1 MKKYQNQKA
10 IIITILAL
18 ATFVCLCLLGLLG
31 SFGKIISDFFVG
43 FFGLAFSAYAFA
55 TVAIC
60 VVLLCGGQMF
70 IKGKALAKY
79 LLLVCAL
86 ILVLHTATSKDYFNN
101 GFFAYLVE
109 CYNSA
114 STAGGMLFG
123 IIAYLPAQLITY
135 TGALIVF
142 CLIFVGF
149 ALLAITKNKV
159 TSTNYRSKKVV
170 YGNSATLTE
179 FNTSKESGESNVG
192 DSLYI
197 ATIGSKKDSKIIRT
211 KDSGDNYV
219 HYEPIDSIFGANL
232 QGDGLLSDNPVEE
245 EVIAPVLE
253 ADAKQTAYDKLFNFQ
268 KTYSPSTLDNSQTTI
283 VDKGSVGERLFSS
296 TYTPKTTSYESTE
309 SSVSYYPEKV
319 EEVVQQNTVEEKVDT
334 PTVDEDAKAREEFF
348 NFAFAS
354 DPKSF
359 TNAYFNGGKVE
370 DTEDEVV
377 EPVTQQCSYTDLS
390 LDFKPGDGFA
400 CDTRLSSVLDSL
412 TASTYDDEVAENI
425 SEEVEQVEEETIQDT
440 PTTVED
446 TQNEVVEDEYGFDAL
461 FTQDSISE
469 KGERF
474 DDEYFG
480 EEQIETD
487 TQPTTAY
494 DPLYSDDTK
503 QKNLDDFFGSETTD
517 EDDEISAS
525 ELFDLSTDED
535 EDSQENFDD
544 IAPVESVEPV
554 AEQKTIVSPK
564 RDFSEIENGN
574 FNQKKKVEQKSKVLP
589 GQLSLTEEVVEPK
602 RRPYV
607 APPLDLLSVDTVGDS
622 GQGEDCETNKRNL
635 EEIMANFKVDG
646 HVSGIVVGPT
656 FTRYEINLSP
666 GVSVKKILNI
676 SDDIAMGLGGK
687 KIRIEAPV
695 PGKTCVGIE
704 IPNTKRQSVGLRG
717 VLENSDFF
725 SAKSPLTVCLGR
737 NISAENITCNLA
749 DMPHL
754 LVAGTTGAGKSVSL
768 NVMLCSLLY
777 KASPED
783 LRLILV
789 DPKRVELNRYNG
801 LPHMLIKEAITD
813 APKVIRAM
821 DWLISEMDNRYSLF
835 SKCGVN
841 SIGAYNSKVLSTGQG
856 KKIPYILMVIDEIGD
871 LMLLVKNDIED
882 RIQRLA
888 QLARAAGIHLIVA
901 TQRPDVNVITGTIK
915 ANLPSRIAFAVTTT
929 GDSMTIIGQ
938 GGAEKLLGKGDML
951 FSSRTAP
958 EPARIQC
965 AFLPDD
971 EADAITN
978 FVKTKNDAFFDENI
992 EKAIMSAPQE
1002 NNVVGP
1008 DGEDEVDACF
1018 WEAVQ
1023 FAISQGNISVT
1034 AIQRKFRLGFS
1045 RAGRIIDQM
1054 YERNF
1059 VAKSEGSKAR
1069 EVLITQEQY
1078 NELFNANAGEPTDE

>member
-1 MKKYQNQKA
+1 MKKYKNSKA
-10 IIITILAL
+10 IIIPVLAVS
-18 ATFVCLCLLGLLG
+18 TFISLCLLGLLG
-31 SFGKIISDFFVG
+31 GFGSAISDFFVG
-43 FFGLAFSAYAFA
+43 FFGLASYAYAFS
-55 TVAIC
+55 TVAVC
-60 VVLLCGGQMF
+60 VILLCGGQMF

-79 LLLVCAL
+79 LLLLSAL
-86 ILVLHTATSKDYFNN
+86 VLTLHTATSKDFFVN

-109 CYNSA
+109 CYSSA

-123 IIAYLPAQLITY
+123 ILAYLPAQLISY

-142 CLIFVGF
+142 CLIFLAC
-149 ALLAITKNKV
+149 ALLALTKNKV
-159 TSTNYRSKKVV
+159 TSGNYRSKKVV
-170 YGNSATLTE
+170 YGSSGTLTE
-179 FNTSKESGESNVG
+179 FKTDREAGEESVG

-211 KDSGDNYV
+211 KDGSDTYI
-219 HYEPIDSIFGANL
+219 HYDPIDSIFGANL
-232 QGDGLLSDNPVEE
+232 KGDGILSDSAVEQEE

-268 KTYSPSTLDNSQTTI
+268 KTYSPSTLEDDSTAI
-283 VDKGSVGERLFSS
+283 VDKGSASERLFSS
-296 TYTPKTTSYESTE
+296 TYTPKTTSYESAE
-309 SSVSYYPEKV
+309 RSVSYYPEKK
-319 EEVVQQNTVEEKVDT
+319 EEPKPEPEITKPEKSQEEKDK
-334 PTVDEDAKAREEFF
+334 EARDAFF
-348 NFAFAS
+348 NFAFSS
-354 DPKSF
+354 DPRSF
-359 TNAYFNGGKVE
+359 TNAYFNGGKAEEAE
-370 DTEDEVV
+370 DTVEEVQ
-377 EPVTQQCSYTDLS
+377 PQIKNSYSGVS
-390 LDFKPGDGFA
+390 LDFTPSESFEYD
-400 CDTRLSSVLDSL
+400 DRLSSVLHSL
-412 TASTYDDEVAENI
+412 DCEPEI
-425 SEEVEQVEEETIQDT
+425 SEETVVESISTVDRMQEEAISDVEDTFDSLFSSKTVETVEEKFDDDYFESDEVSDEPKSAFDTLFADDTTKERSVSEFFGEEEVGASDLFSTTYDEDVVEKENTFEAEEVSVVTTQPVEQVVEEKPTII
-440 PTTVED
+440 P
-446 TQNEVVEDEYGFDAL
+446 A
-461 FTQDSISE
+461 
-469 KGERF
+469 
-474 DDEYFG
+474 
-480 EEQIETD
+480 
-487 TQPTTAY
+487 
-494 DPLYSDDTK
+494 
-503 QKNLDDFFGSETTD
+503 
-517 EDDEISAS
+517 
-525 ELFDLSTDED
+525 
-535 EDSQENFDD
+535 
-544 IAPVESVEPV
+544 
-554 AEQKTIVSPK
+554 K
-564 RDFSEIENGN
+564 RDFSAIENGN
-574 FNQKKKVEQKSKVLP
+574 FNQKKKIEQKGKVLP
-589 GQLSLTEEVVEPK
+589 GQISLTEEAVEPK

-607 APPLDLLSVDTVGDS
+607 APPLELLSVDNVGDEL
-622 GQGEDCETNKRNL
+622 QGEDHELNKRNL
-635 EEIMANFKVDG
+635 EEILVNFKVDG

-666 GVSVKKILNI
+666 GVSVKKILGI
-676 SDDIAMGLGGK
+676 ADDIAVGLGGK

-717 VLENSDFF
+717 VLERSNFF
-725 SAKSPLTVCLGR
+725 TSKSPLTVCLGR
-737 NISAENITCNLA
+737 NISGDNITCNLA

-777 KASPED
+777 KSSPED

-801 LPHMLIKEAITD
+801 LPHMLIKNAITD

-821 DWLISEMDNRYSLF
+821 DWLISEMDNRYELF

-841 SIGAYNSKVLSTGQG
+841 NISGYNTKVLQTGQG
-856 KKIPYILMVIDEIGD
+856 KKLPYILMVIDEIGD

-929 GDSMTIIGQ
+929 GDSMTILGV

-965 AFLPDD
+965 AFLQDE
-971 EADAITN
+971 EADAVTN
-978 FVKTKNDAFFDENI
+978 FVRDKNDAFFDENI
-992 EKAIMSAPQE
+992 EKAIASAPQE
-1002 NNVVGP
+1002 GNVVGP
-1008 DGEDEVDACF
+1008 DGEDEVDALF
-1018 WEAVQ
+1018 WEAVE

-1059 VAKSEGSKAR
+1059 IAKSEGAKAR

-1078 NELFNANAGEPTDE
+1078 NELMTSGGEPTDEE

>member
-1 MKKYQNQKA
+1 MKKYKNSKA
-10 IIITILAL
+10 ITIPVLAVS
-18 ATFVCLCLLGLLG
+18 FFISLCLLGFLG
-31 SFGKIISDFFVG
+31 EFGSAISDFFIG
-43 FFGLAFSAYAFA
+43 FFGLAVYAYALS
-55 TVAIC
+55 TVAVCII
-60 VVLLCGGQMF
+60 LLCGGQMF

-79 LLLVCAL
+79 LLLLSAL
-86 ILVLHTATSKDYFNN
+86 ILTLHTATSKDFFTN
-101 GFFAYLVE
+101 GFFAYLVD
-109 CYNSA
+109 CYASA

-123 IIAYLPAQLITY
+123 ILAYLPAQLISY

-142 CLIFVGF
+142 CLLFLAC
-149 ALLAITKNKV
+149 ALLALTKNKV
-159 TSTNYRSKKVV
+159 TSGNYRSKKVV
-170 YGNSATLTE
+170 YGSAGTLTE
-179 FNTSKESGESNVG
+179 FKTNVDASEKKSVG

-197 ATIGSKKDSKIIRT
+197 ATIGSKKDSKIVRT
-211 KDSGDNYV
+211 KETPDNYI

-232 QGDGLLSDNPVEE
+232 QGEGILSDTANEEE

-268 KTYSPSTLDNSQTTI
+268 KTYSPSTIDDDTTAI
-283 VDKGSVGERLFSS
+283 VDKGSASEKLFSS
-296 TYTPKTTSYESTE
+296 TYTPKTTSYDSAER
-309 SSVSYYPEKV
+309 SVSFYPEKK
-319 EEVVQQNTVEEKVDT
+319 EEVKSEPEVVKSEKTQEEKDK
-334 PTVDEDAKAREEFF
+334 EQRDAFF
-348 NFAFAS
+348 NFAFSS
-354 DPKSF
+354 DPRKF
-359 TNAYFNGGKVE
+359 TNAYFNSSK
-370 DTEDEVV
+370 TEESDDEID
-377 EPVTQQCSYTDLS
+377 EPQTQTKNSYSGIS
-390 LDFKPGDGFA
+390 LDFTPSESYEYD
-400 CDTRLSSVLDSL
+400 DRLSSVLYSLDSETEAEKEESVIETPKTVEKMEEKAFSDVEDTFDSL
-412 TASTYDDEVAENI
+412 FSSKTVEKVEEKFDDDFFESEQVVDEPKSAFDTLFSDNTAKEQSVSEFFGEDDDVVAEDLFSTSSDEDI
-425 SEEVEQVEEETIQDT
+425 VSEEVENDKEEVSVVT
-440 PTTVED
+440 PKP
-446 TQNEVVEDEYGFDAL
+446 
-461 FTQDSISE
+461 I
-469 KGERF
+469 
-474 DDEYFG
+474 
-480 EEQIETD
+480 
-487 TQPTTAY
+487 
-494 DPLYSDDTK
+494 
-503 QKNLDDFFGSETTD
+503 
-517 EDDEISAS
+517 
-525 ELFDLSTDED
+525 
-535 EDSQENFDD
+535 
-544 IAPVESVEPV
+544 EPV
-554 AEQKTIVSPK
+554 IEEKPIAVPLK
-564 RDFSEIENGN
+564 RDFSAIENGN
-574 FNQKKKVEQKSKVLP
+574 FNQKKKTEQKGKVLP
-589 GQLSLTEEVVEPK
+589 GQISLTEETVEPK

-607 APPLDLLSVDTVGDS
+607 APPLELLSVDNVG
-622 GQGEDCETNKRNL
+622 GELQGEDHEQNKKNL
-635 EEIMANFKVDG
+635 EEILVNFKVDG

-676 SDDIAMGLGGK
+676 ADDIAVGLGGK

-717 VLENSDFF
+717 VLERSNFF
-725 SAKSPLTVCLGR
+725 TSKSPLTVCLGR
-737 NISAENITCNLA
+737 NISGDNITCNLA

-777 KASPED
+777 KSSPED

-801 LPHMLIKEAITD
+801 LPHMLIKNAITD

-821 DWLISEMDNRYSLF
+821 DWLISEMDNRYELF

-841 SIGAYNSKVLSTGQG
+841 NIIGYNAKVLQSGQG
-856 KKIPYILMVIDEIGD
+856 KKLPYILMVIDEIGD

-929 GDSMTIIGQ
+929 GDSMTILGV

-965 AFLPDD
+965 AFLQDD
-971 EADAITN
+971 EADAVTN
-978 FVKTKNDAFFDENI
+978 FVREKNDAFFDENI
-992 EKAIMSAPQE
+992 EKAIATAPQE
-1002 NNVVGP
+1002 GNVVGP
-1008 DGEDEVDACF
+1008 DGQDEVDALF
-1018 WEAVQ
+1018 WEAVE

-1034 AIQRKFRLGFS
+1034 AIQRRFRLGFS

-1059 VAKSEGSKAR
+1059 IAKSEGAKAR

-1078 NELFNANAGEPTDE
+1078 NELMAGGGEPTDEE

>member
-1 MKKYQNQKA
+1 MKKYKNSRA
-10 IIITILAL
+10 IIIPILAVS
-18 ATFVCLCLLGLLG
+18 TFISLCLLGLLG
-31 SFGKIISDFFVG
+31 GFGSAISDFFVG
-43 FFGLAFSAYAFA
+43 FFGLAVYAYAFS

-60 VVLLCGGQMF
+60 IVLLCGGQMF
-70 IKGKALAKY
+70 VKGKALAKY
-79 LLLVCAL
+79 LLLISAL
-86 ILVLHTATSKDYFNN
+86 ILTLHTATSKDFFAN
-101 GFFAYLVE
+101 GFFAYLVD
-109 CYNSA
+109 CYGSA

-123 IIAYLPAQLITY
+123 ILAYLPAQLISY

-142 CLIFVGF
+142 CLLFLACALF
-149 ALLAITKNKV
+149 ALTKNKV
-159 TSTNYRSKKVV
+159 TSGNYRSKKVV
-170 YGNSATLTE
+170 YGSSGTLTE
-179 FNTSKESGESNVG
+179 FKTNIESSKENVG

-211 KDSGDNYV
+211 KENSDTYIN
-219 HYEPIDSIFGANL
+219 YEPIDSIFGANL
-232 QGDGLLSDNPVEE
+232 KGGGILSDNVEE
-245 EVIAPVLE
+245 QEEVVAPVLE

-268 KTYSPSTLDNSQTTI
+268 KTYSPSTIEEDSTAI
-283 VDKGSVGERLFSS
+283 IDKGSASERLFSQ
-296 TYTPKTTSYESTE
+296 TYTPKTTTFESAE
-309 SSVSYYPEKV
+309 RSVAFYPDKK
-319 EEVVQQNTVEEKVDT
+319 EEKPAQPEIVKSEKMQEEKDK
-334 PTVDEDAKAREEFF
+334 EERDAFF
-348 NFAFAS
+348 NFAFTS
-354 DPKSF
+354 DPRTF
-359 TNAYFNGGKVE
+359 TNAYFNSPKMEEPDDEIVE
-370 DTEDEVV
+370 QDT
-377 EPVTQQCSYTDLS
+377 QIKNSYSGIS
-390 LDFKPGDGFA
+390 LDFTPSESYEYD
-400 CDTRLSSVLDSL
+400 DRLSSVLHSLDS
-412 TASTYDDEVAENI
+412 EPEKI
-425 SEEVEQVEEETIQDT
+425 EVEEPEMTVESIQEEAISDVEEAFE
-440 PTTVED
+440 PLFSAKPVER
-446 TQNEVVEDEYGFDAL
+446 VE
-461 FTQDSISE
+461 E
-469 KGERF
+469 KF
-474 DDEYFG
+474 DDDYFESENVFDEPKSAFDTLFSDDDVKDRSVSEFFSDNDVDASNLFSTSLDEDMIE
-480 EEQIETD
+480 EEQE
-487 TQPTTAY
+487 
-494 DPLYSDDTK
+494 
-503 QKNLDDFFGSETTD
+503 EWD
-517 EDDEISAS
+517 E
-525 ELFDLSTDED
+525 
-535 EDSQENFDD
+535 
-544 IAPVESVEPV
+544 
-554 AEQKTIVSPK
+554 TIVSEVVDEVVVEEKPAVAPLK
-564 RDFSEIENGN
+564 RDFSAIENGN

-589 GQLSLTEEVVEPK
+589 GQISLTEEAIEPK

-607 APPLDLLSVDTVGDS
+607 APPLELLSVDNAGNEL
-622 GQGEDCETNKRNL
+622 QGEDHELNKKNL
-635 EEIMANFKVDG
+635 EEILVNFKVDG

-676 SDDIAMGLGGK
+676 ADDIAVGLGGK

-717 VLENSDFF
+717 VLERSNFF
-725 SAKSPLTVCLGR
+725 TSKSPLTVCLGR
-737 NISAENITCNLA
+737 NISGDNITCNLA

-777 KASPED
+777 KSSPED

-801 LPHMLIKEAITD
+801 LPHMLIKNAITD

-821 DWLISEMDNRYSLF
+821 DWLISEMDNRYELF

-841 SIGAYNSKVLSTGQG
+841 NISGYNAKVLQSGQG
-856 KKIPYILMVIDEIGD
+856 KKLPYILMVIDEIGD

-929 GDSMTIIGQ
+929 GDSMTILGV

-965 AFLPDD
+965 AFLQDE
-971 EADAITN
+971 EADAVTN
-978 FVKTKNDAFFDENI
+978 FVRDKNDAFFDENI
-992 EKAIMSAPQE
+992 EKAIASPPQE
-1002 NNVVGP
+1002 GNVVGP
-1008 DGEDEVDACF
+1008 DGQDEVDALF
-1018 WEAVQ
+1018 WEAVE

-1034 AIQRKFRLGFS
+1034 AIQRRFRLGFS

-1059 VAKSEGSKAR
+1059 IAKSEGAKAR

-1078 NELFNANAGEPTDE
+1078 NELMEGGGEPTDDE

>member
-1 MKKYQNQKA
+1 MKKYKNSRA
-10 IIITILAL
+10 IIIPILAVS
-18 ATFVCLCLLGLLG
+18 TFISLCLLGLLG
-31 SFGKIISDFFVG
+31 GFGSAISDFFVG
-43 FFGLAFSAYAFA
+43 FFGLAVYAYAFS

-60 VVLLCGGQMF
+60 IVLLCGGQMF
-70 IKGKALAKY
+70 VKGKALAKY
-79 LLLVCAL
+79 LLLISAL
-86 ILVLHTATSKDYFNN
+86 ILTLHTATSKDFFAN
-101 GFFAYLVE
+101 GFFAYLVD
-109 CYNSA
+109 CYGSA

-123 IIAYLPAQLITY
+123 ILAYLPAQLISY

-142 CLIFVGF
+142 CLLFLACALF
-149 ALLAITKNKV
+149 ALTKNKV
-159 TSTNYRSKKVV
+159 TSGNYRSKKVV
-170 YGNSATLTE
+170 YGSSGTLTE
-179 FNTSKESGESNVG
+179 FKTNIESSKENVG

-211 KDSGDNYV
+211 KENSDTYIN
-219 HYEPIDSIFGANL
+219 YEPIDSIFGVNL
-232 QGDGLLSDNPVEE
+232 KGGGILSDNVEE
-245 EVIAPVLE
+245 QEEVVAPVLE

-268 KTYSPSTLDNSQTTI
+268 KTYSPSTIEEDSTAI
-283 VDKGSVGERLFSS
+283 IDKGSASERLFSQ
-296 TYTPKTTSYESTE
+296 TYTPKTTTFESAE
-309 SSVSYYPEKV
+309 RSVAFYPDKK
-319 EEVVQQNTVEEKVDT
+319 EEKPAQPEIVKSEKTQEEKDK
-334 PTVDEDAKAREEFF
+334 EERDAFF
-348 NFAFAS
+348 NFAFTS
-354 DPKSF
+354 DPRTF
-359 TNAYFNGGKVE
+359 TNAYFNSPKMEEPDDEIVE
-370 DTEDEVV
+370 QDTQ
-377 EPVTQQCSYTDLS
+377 TKNSYSGIS
-390 LDFKPGDGFA
+390 LDFTPSESYEYD
-400 CDTRLSSVLDSL
+400 DRLSSVLHSLDSEPEKIEVEEPEMTVESMQEEAISDVKEAFEPL
-412 TASTYDDEVAENI
+412 FSVKPVEKVEEKFDDDYFESENVFDEPKSAFDTLFSDDDVKDRSVSEFFSDNDVDASNLFSTSLDEDQIEEKQEESDESIVSEVLDEFVDEV
-425 SEEVEQVEEETIQDT
+425 VVEEE
-440 PTTVED
+440 PMV
-446 TQNEVVEDEYGFDAL
+446 A
-461 FTQDSISE
+461 
-469 KGERF
+469 
-474 DDEYFG
+474 
-480 EEQIETD
+480 
-487 TQPTTAY
+487 
-494 DPLYSDDTK
+494 PL
-503 QKNLDDFFGSETTD
+503 
-517 EDDEISAS
+517 
-525 ELFDLSTDED
+525 
-535 EDSQENFDD
+535 
-544 IAPVESVEPV
+544 
-554 AEQKTIVSPK
+554 K
-564 RDFSEIENGN
+564 RDFSAIENGN

-589 GQLSLTEEVVEPK
+589 GQISLTEEAIEPK

-607 APPLDLLSVDTVGDS
+607 APPLELLSVDNAGNEL
-622 GQGEDCETNKRNL
+622 QGEDHELNKKNL
-635 EEIMANFKVDG
+635 EEILVNFKVDG

-676 SDDIAMGLGGK
+676 ADDIAVGLGGK

-717 VLENSDFF
+717 VLERSNFF
-725 SAKSPLTVCLGR
+725 TSKSPLTVCLGR
-737 NISAENITCNLA
+737 NISGDNITCNLA

-777 KASPED
+777 KSSPED

-801 LPHMLIKEAITD
+801 LPHMLIKNAITD

-821 DWLISEMDNRYSLF
+821 DWLISEMDNRYELF

-841 SIGAYNSKVLSTGQG
+841 NITGYNAKVLQSGQG
-856 KKIPYILMVIDEIGD
+856 KKLPYILMVIDEIGD

-929 GDSMTIIGQ
+929 GDSMTILGV

-965 AFLPDD
+965 AFLQDE
-971 EADAITN
+971 EADAVTN
-978 FVKTKNDAFFDENI
+978 FVRDKNDAFFDENI
-992 EKAIMSAPQE
+992 EKAIASPPQE
-1002 NNVVGP
+1002 GNVVGP
-1008 DGEDEVDACF
+1008 DGQDEVDALF
-1018 WEAVQ
+1018 WEAVE

-1034 AIQRKFRLGFS
+1034 AIQRRFRLGFS

-1059 VAKSEGSKAR
+1059 IAKSEGAKAR

-1078 NELFNANAGEPTDE
+1078 NELMEGGGEPTDDE

>member
-1 MKKYQNQKA
+1 M
-10 IIITILAL
+10 AL

-31 SFGKIISDFFVG
+31 GFGKIISDFFIG
-43 FFGLAFSAYAFA
+43 FFGLAFYAYAFA

-70 IKGKALAKY
+70 VKGKALAKY
-79 LLLVCAL
+79 LLLLSAL
-86 ILVLHTATSKDYFNN
+86 ILVLHTATSKDFFDN
-101 GFFAYLVE
+101 GFFAYLVD

-123 IIAYLPAQLITY
+123 VIAYLPAQLITY

-149 ALLAITKNKV
+149 ALLALTKNKV
-159 TSTNYRSKKVV
+159 TTSNYRSKKVV

-179 FNTSKESGESNVG
+179 FNASKESGESSVG

-232 QGDGLLSDNPVEE
+232 QGDGLLSDNPIEE
-245 EVIAPVLE
+245 EVVAPVLE

-268 KTYSPSTLDNSQTTI
+268 KTYSPSTLDDTKTTI
-283 VDKGSVGERLFSS
+283 VDKGSIGERLFTN

-309 SSVSYYPEKV
+309 SSVSYYPEKK
-319 EEVVQQNTVEEKVDT
+319 EEVVQQNIAEEKADT
-334 PTVDEDAKAREEFF
+334 PTVDEEAKAREEFF

-359 TNAYFNGGKVE
+359 TNAYFNGGAKVE
-370 DTEDEVV
+370 DTEDEIV
-377 EPVTQQCSYTDLS
+377 EPVTQQSSYTDLS

-400 CDTRLSSVLDSL
+400 CDARLSSVLDSL
-412 TASTYDDEVAENI
+412 TSGTYDDEVVESP
-425 SEEVEQVEEETIQDT
+425 SEDTVVTEEILQDT
-440 PTTVED
+440 QTTFEY
-446 TQNEVVEDEYGFDAL
+446 TQNEIEEKDLGFSELYDNL
-461 FTQDSISE
+461 NEQSTSE

-480 EEQIETD
+480 EQQTEVD

-494 DPLYSDDTK
+494 DTLYTDDTK

-535 EDSQENFDD
+535 EDTQANFEDS
-544 IAPVESVEPV
+544 ASVEYVEPV
-554 AEQKTIVSPK
+554 VEQKPIVSPK

-574 FNQKKKVEQKSKVLP
+574 FNQKKKTEQKSKVLP
-589 GQLSLTEEVVEPK
+589 GQLSLTEEVIEPK

-607 APPLDLLSVDTVGDS
+607 APPLDLLSVDTIGNS

-737 NISAENITCNLA
+737 NISGDNITCNLA

-821 DWLISEMDNRYSLF
+821 DWLISEMDNRYELF

>member
-1 MKKYQNQKA
+1 MKKYQSSRA
-10 IIITILAL
+10 IIITLLAVSAFL
-18 ATFVCLCLLGLLG
+18 CLCLLGL
-31 SFGKIISDFFVG
+31 FGGFGATISNFLVG
-43 FFGLAFSAYAFA
+43 FFGLAIYAYAFSA
-55 TVAIC
+55 VAIC
-60 VVLLCGGQMF
+60 VVLLCGGQIF

-79 LLLVCAL
+79 LLLLATL
-86 ILVLHTATSKDYFNN
+86 ILTLHTATSKDFFEN
-101 GFFAYLVE
+101 GFFAYLME
-109 CYNSA
+109 CYEST

-123 IIAYLPAQLITY
+123 IIAYIPAQLVTY

-142 CLIFVGF
+142 CLLFLVCAFF
-149 ALLAITKNKV
+149 ALTKNKV
-159 TSTNYRSKKVV
+159 TSGNYRSKKVV
-170 YGNSATLTE
+170 YGSSGTLTE
-179 FNTSKESGESNVG
+179 FRTKNERTPEESVG
-192 DSLYI
+192 DSLFI
-197 ATIGSKKDSKIIRT
+197 ANIGSKKDSKIIRT
-211 KDSGDNYV
+211 KSSGDNYV
-219 HYEPIDSIFGANL
+219 NYEPIDSIFGSNL
-232 QGDGLLSDNPVEE
+232 QGEGILSDSGDDYED

-268 KTYSPSTLDNSQTTI
+268 KTYNPSALEDDSQAI
-283 VDKGSVGERLFSS
+283 IDSGSAAEKLFST
-296 TYTPKTTSYESTE
+296 TYTPKRDSYESADR
-309 SSVSYYPEKV
+309 SVSYYPEQKKEV
-319 EEVVQQNTVEEKVDT
+319 EQKKEEVVDDTAKKEAEER
-334 PTVDEDAKAREEFF
+334 DAFF
-348 NFAFAS
+348 NFAFKS
-354 DPKSF
+354 DPRAF
-359 TNAYFNGGKVE
+359 TNAYFNGEKTVSSDDG
-370 DTEDEVV
+370 V
-377 EPVTQQCSYTDLS
+377 EPPQIKNSYSGVS
-390 LDFKPGDGFA
+390 LDFTPTDSLGYDSK
-400 CDTRLSSVLDSL
+400 LSSVLDTLQSNN
-412 TASTYDDEVAENI
+412 EPEIVIEPEPVANEPEPVKN
-425 SEEVEQVEEETIQDT
+425 VEEEAKREVDDVFSSLFSVGSSKKSVETFDDDYFEDKPEDIKEDLEPQSAYSTLFVDST
-440 PTTVED
+440 AKDSINEFFDVDDGEDVSAEDLFATSSDEDLQPIAQPEVATVE
-446 TQNEVVEDEYGFDAL
+446 A
-461 FTQDSISE
+461 I
-469 KGERF
+469 
-474 DDEYFG
+474 
-480 EEQIETD
+480 EEPI
-487 TQPTTAY
+487 TT
-494 DPLYSDDTK
+494 P
-503 QKNLDDFFGSETTD
+503 
-517 EDDEISAS
+517 AS
-525 ELFDLSTDED
+525 T
-535 EDSQENFDD
+535 
-544 IAPVESVEPV
+544 
-554 AEQKTIVSPK
+554 K
-564 RDFSEIENGN
+564 RDFSAIENGN
-574 FNQKKKVEQKSKVLP
+574 FNIQKAKKAEAKSKVLP
-589 GQLSLTEEVVEPK
+589 GQISLTEEVVEPK

-607 APPLDLLSVDTVGDS
+607 APPLELLSVDQEG
-622 GQGEDCETNKRNL
+622 GELQGEDYDMNKQNL

-666 GVSVKKILNI
+666 GVSVKKILAI

-704 IPNTKRQSVGLRG
+704 IPNAKRQAVGLRG
-717 VLENSDFF
+717 VLERSNFF
-725 SAKSPLTVCLGR
+725 TSKSPLTVCLGR
-737 NISAENITCNLA
+737 NISGENITCNLA

-777 KASPED
+777 KSSPED

-821 DWLISEMDNRYSLF
+821 DWLISEMDNRYELF

-841 SIGAYNSKVLSTGQG
+841 SIGAYNSKVLQTGQG

-929 GDSMTIIGQ
+929 GDSMTILGV

-978 FVKTKNDAFFDENI
+978 FVRDKNDAFFDENI
-992 EKAIMSAPQE
+992 EKAIMTAPQE
-1002 NNVVGP
+1002 ATVVGP
-1008 DGEDEVDACF
+1008 DGDDEVDALF
-1018 WEAVQ
+1018 WEAVE

-1054 YERNF
+1054 YEKNF
-1059 VAKSEGSKAR
+1059 IAKSEGSKAR

-1078 NELFNANAGEPTDE
+1078 NELFSGEGEATDGE